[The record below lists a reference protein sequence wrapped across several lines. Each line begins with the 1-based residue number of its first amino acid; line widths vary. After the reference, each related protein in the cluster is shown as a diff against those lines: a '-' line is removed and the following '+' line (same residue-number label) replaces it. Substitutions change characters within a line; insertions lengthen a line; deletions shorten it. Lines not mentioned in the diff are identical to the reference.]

1 MSVPLKTNKK
11 MAIVTEKKPGNLDKG
26 IWKRFIKLIWKS
38 HLPYVWIL
46 AYILIMMFAVKI
58 GIMVPSYTA
67 ELFNGNVSVTLVT
80 SLVSATILSSLI
92 GQLSSIAQGI
102 AEAKI
107 DMNLRKM
114 LWKKML
120 CLPVE
125 FFDKSKPREMVSR
138 ITTDTGIISSLVM
151 QTLIGEITTLYLTY
165 ETAKQ
170 LANYDIKL
178 MYSILVVIP
187 ILIIISIVFGRL
199 QFKTKRK
206 EQYRVSRLTQV
217 LAELVSNVPLIK
229 SFAKE
234 NKENERGKA
243 AIDQLYKASISNG
256 MIGILFTPALSLVTL
271 GQTVLIVV
279 IGITLL
285 NNGEITTTMW
295 TAYFLYV
302 GNLTTIINSKAG
314 IWTQIKTAQ
323 GATDRIS
330 RLLEQAE
337 EEYYTGKDD
346 DLLQGDIMLHNVSFN
361 FGEQQ
366 VLKDISC
373 NFKAGN
379 ITALVGLSGCGKT
392 TILNLIDRFYAPL
405 EGEITLGNQNINSF
419 SLKHYRQSIAYVSQD
434 SGIMS
439 GTIRE
444 NLLYGIKREIREEEI
459 IQAAKLGNA
468 YEFIEKLESG
478 LDTEVGTM
486 GNNLSGGQ
494 KQRLAIARAILKDPK
509 YLLLD
514 EATANLDANTADQ
527 VLTGLKNL
535 MKGRTVI
542 MVTHDSKSLQVAD
555 EIIVL
560 ESGRVS
566 AFGTHEELIEANAY
580 YRAMMEKHGE
590 E

>member
-1 MSVPLKTNKK
+1 
-11 MAIVTEKKPGNLDKG
+11 MAIVTGEKPGNLDKG
-26 IWKRFIKLIWKS
+26 LWKRFIKLIWKS